1 MSVTLSVLEK
11 PGAKL
16 TALIKNLSPLTRAQ
30 YLLLRNVTSH
40 ERRCQLLRDG
50 HLEVEVGDQ
59 VMFSSPRAAD
69 TVPVLARSVAT
80 ATVQL
85 KCSFHLCNI
94 CRVRYIGRVQEMSRE
109 GHLLGL
115 EVLEAGW
122 CQGSSARGY
131 FECEAGR
138 AVFGDIGCV
147 SPVRGHV
154 GRVTSLLENNNH
166 NNKVLNITLKPANN
180 LRMIH
185 NDLKSVNIHPRT
197 QPQVCL

>member
-1 MSVTLSVLEK
+1 M
-11 PGAKL
+11 
-16 TALIKNLSPLTRAQ
+16 
-30 YLLLRNVTSH
+30 Y
-40 ERRCQLLRDG
+40 
-50 HLEVEVGDQ
+50 
-59 VMFSSPRAAD
+59 FSFVS
-69 TVPVLARSVAT
+69 
-80 ATVQL
+80 
-85 KCSFHLCNI
+85 CNI
-94 CRVRYIGRVQEMSRE
+94 FRVRYIGRVQEMSRE

-166 NNKVLNITLKPANN
+166 NNKVLNITLKPNNN

-185 NDLKSVNIHPRT
+185 NDLKSVNIHPRI
-197 QPQVCL
+197 QLQVCL